1 MGQQRFCSSS
11 SSSAAELIW
20 EPAINR
26 EGFGELNLFEF
37 LVGLK
42 GNELHVADSALG
54 QGSGLDELL
63 RSLFLDFVT
72 QGQLC

>member
-1 MGQQRFCSSS
+1 MGQQRLCFSS

-26 EGFGELNLFEF
+26 EGFGELNLLGF

-42 GNELHVADSALG
+42 GNEPHVADSALG
-54 QGSGLDELL
+54 QGNALGELL
-63 RSLFLDFVT
+63 RPLLSLFSLI
-72 QGQLC
+72 L